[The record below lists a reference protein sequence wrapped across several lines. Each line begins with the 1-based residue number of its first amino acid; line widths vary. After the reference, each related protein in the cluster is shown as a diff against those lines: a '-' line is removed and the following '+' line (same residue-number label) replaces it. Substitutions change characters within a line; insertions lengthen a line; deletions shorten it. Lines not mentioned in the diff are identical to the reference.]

1 MSSQQDV
8 PRLFHIP
15 LKYISLVTLTFQ
27 NSALILVMHYSRVMP
42 GYDSNSRYLASTAVL
57 LNEIIKLA
65 ICSAV
70 AIYDRG
76 AQKAFKEVFSS
87 DCWKLAIPACLY
99 TIQNSLQYVAVSN
112 LDAATFQVTYQLK
125 IITTAAFSVTILH
138 RSLSSLKWMS
148 LVMLTLGIALVQ
160 LPHDVVSMVASSFNL
175 SLRLPGGSDD
185 EQDST
190 TAKEGHHLAGEDD
203 MNRTLGLFAVL
214 IACILSGLA
223 GVYFEKVLKGA
234 TASLWVRNVQLS
246 FFSLF
251 PAFFFGI
258 LWKDGAAISE
268 KGFFFG
274 YNAVV
279 WTAIMLQAGGGIVVA
294 LCVNFA
300 DNIAKNFATSISI
313 LISFVA
319 SVYFFD
325 FIVTANFVLGS
336 MLVLIATYLYSK
348 PDRRPTET
356 QHKEEYR
363 LVPLESTNS
372 DDVSSSQS
380 PRPPLDKFNDKQQ

>member
-1 MSSQQDV
+1 MSSQQDI

-27 NSALILVMHYSRVMP
+27 NSALILIMHYSRVMP

-57 LNEIIKLA
+57 LNEIIKLGA
-65 ICSAV
+65 CSAV
-70 AIYDRG
+70 AVYDRG
-76 AQKAFKEVFSS
+76 LQKGWKEVFSN

-99 TIQNSLQYVAVSN
+99 TVQNSLQYVAVSN

-138 RSLSSLKWMS
+138 RTLSPMKWMS

-185 EQDST
+185 EPGTPKQ
-190 TAKEGHHLAGEDD
+190 EHHGLKGEDE
-203 MNRTLGLFAVL
+203 MNRTLGLVAVL

-234 TASLWVRNVQLS
+234 NASLWVRNVQLS

-251 PAFFFGI
+251 PAFFIGI
-258 LWKDGAAISE
+258 LWKDGAAIAE

-274 YNAVV
+274 YNPVV
-279 WTAIMLQAGGGIVVA
+279 WTAIGFQAGGGIVVA

-313 LISFVA
+313 LISFIA

-325 FIVTANFVLGS
+325 FVVTTNFVLGA

-348 PDRRPTET
+348 PDRRPSSGET
-356 QHKEEYR
+356 KNKEEYR
-363 LVPLESTNS
+363 LVPLESTSS
-372 DDVSSSQS
+372 DDASSQS
-380 PRPPLDKFNDKQQ
+380 PRPPLDKYNEKQQ

>member
-27 NSALILVMHYSRVMP
+27 NSALILIMHYSRVMP

-57 LNEIIKLA
+57 LNEIIKLGA
-65 ICSAV
+65 CSAV
-70 AIYDRG
+70 AVYDRG
-76 AQKAFKEVFSS
+76 LQRAWKEVFSN

-99 TIQNSLQYVAVSN
+99 TVQNSLQYVAVSN

-138 RSLSSLKWMS
+138 RSLSPMKWMS
-148 LVMLTLGIALVQ
+148 LVMLTFGIALVQ
-160 LPHDVVSMVASSFNL
+160 LPHDIVSMVASSFNL

-185 EQDST
+185 EPGTPKQ
-190 TAKEGHHLAGEDD
+190 EHHGLKGEDE
-203 MNRTLGLFAVL
+203 MNRTLGLVAVL

-234 TASLWVRNVQLS
+234 NASLWVRNVQLS

-251 PAFFFGI
+251 PAFFIGI
-258 LWKDGAAISE
+258 LWKDGAAIAE

-274 YNAVV
+274 YNPVV
-279 WTAIMLQAGGGIVVA
+279 WTAIGFQAGGGIVVA

-313 LISFVA
+313 LISFIA

-325 FIVTANFVLGS
+325 FVVTANFVLGA

-348 PDRRPTET
+348 PDRRPSSGET
-356 QHKEEYR
+356 QNKEEYR
-363 LVPLESTNS
+363 LVPLESTSS
-372 DDVSSSQS
+372 DDTSSQS
-380 PRPPLDKFNDKQQ
+380 PRPPLDKYNEKQQ

>member
-8 PRLFHIP
+8 PRLFNIP

-27 NSALILVMHYSRVMP
+27 NSALILIMHYSRVMP
-42 GYDSNSRYLASTAVL
+42 GYDGSSRYFASTAVL
-57 LNEIIKLA
+57 LNEVIKLCL
-65 ICSAV
+65 CSTVV
-70 AIYDRG
+70 AYDRG
-76 AQKAFKEVFSS
+76 FQLGWKEVFSR

-99 TIQNSLQYVAVSN
+99 TVQNSLQYVAVSN

-125 IITTAAFSVTILH
+125 IITTAIFSVTMLH
-138 RSLSSLKWMS
+138 RSLSHLKWIS
-148 LVMLTLGIALVQ
+148 LLMLTIGIALVQ
-160 LPHDVVSMVASSFNL
+160 LPHDVFSFVTSSFT
-175 SLRLPGGSDD
+175 GGSDS
-185 EQDST
+185 ETHS
-190 TAKEGHHLAGEDD
+190 AEKEHHALEGEAD
-203 MNRTLGLFAVL
+203 MNRTLGLTAVL

-234 TASLWVRNVQLS
+234 NASLWVRNIQLS

-251 PAFFFGI
+251 PALFIGV
-258 LWKDGAAISE
+258 LWKDGAQISE

-279 WTAIMLQAGGGIVVA
+279 WTAILFQAGGGIVVA

-325 FIVTANFVLGS
+325 FVVTANFVMGAI
-336 MLVLIATYLYSK
+336 LVLIATYLYSK
-348 PDRRPTET
+348 PDKKPTTVGTQNKEDYRP
-356 QHKEEYR
+356 
-363 LVPLESTNS
+363 VPLQSTNS
-372 DDVSSSQS
+372 ESISGRS
-380 PRPPLDKFNDKQQ
+380 PRPPLGVFNEKRQ

>member
-42 GYDSNSRYLASTAVL
+42 GYDSNSRYFASTAVL
-57 LNEIIKLA
+57 LNEIIKLG

-76 AQKAFKEVFSS
+76 LQKAYKEVFSN

-99 TIQNSLQYVAVSN
+99 TVQNSLQYVAVSN

-125 IITTAAFSVTILH
+125 IITTAAFSVSILH
-138 RSLSSLKWMS
+138 RSLSSLKWFS
-148 LVMLTLGIALVQ
+148 LVLLTLGIALVQ
-160 LPHDVVSMVASSFNL
+160 LPHDVVSLVASSFNL

-185 EQDST
+185 DEQGT
-190 TAKEGHHLAGEDD
+190 TKPEHHGLQGEDD
-203 MNRTLGLFAVL
+203 MNRALGLFAVL
-214 IACILSGLA
+214 IACLLSGLA

-251 PAFFFGI
+251 PAFFFGV
-258 LWKDGAAISE
+258 LWKDGEAIRE

-274 YNAVV
+274 YNFVV

-313 LISFVA
+313 LISFIA

-325 FIVTANFVLGS
+325 FVVTANFVLGS
-336 MLVLIATYLYSK
+336 ILVLIATYLYSK
-348 PDRRPTET
+348 PERRPAEVPA
-356 QHKEEYR
+356 KEEYR
-363 LVPLESTNS
+363 LVPLESTS
-372 DDVSSSQS
+372 TDEVASQS